1 MPCVKAFREIF
12 ADWSRT
18 CGKKFTRHCNPMT
31 SLEGKDETREKTD
44 TERGSY
50 LDKTDVKTEKRD
62 TEV

>member
-1 MPCVKAFREIF
+1 
-12 ADWSRT
+12 
-18 CGKKFTRHCNPMT
+18 MT

-62 TEV
+62 TESYSVGQTVRKRESRERQRGIFVELL